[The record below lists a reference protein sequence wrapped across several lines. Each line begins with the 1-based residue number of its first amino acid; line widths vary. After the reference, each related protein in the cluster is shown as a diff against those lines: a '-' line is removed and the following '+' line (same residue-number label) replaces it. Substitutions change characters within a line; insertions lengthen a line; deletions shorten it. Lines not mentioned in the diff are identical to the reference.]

1 MTGLL
6 FVYGTLSPGQLRWP
20 ALAPFVVG
28 EGRRAC
34 AAGLLYDTGYQYPAA
49 RFGGDGMIQG
59 QVFQLTDVQRALDE
73 LDLVEGAVEL
83 LYERVQVLT
92 SAGEAWAYEC
102 VEDRLLGTP
111 IEHGDWLLW
120 CAAR

>member
-6 FVYGTLSPGQLRWP
+6 FVYGTLAPGQQRWP

-28 EGRRAC
+28 DGRPAA

-49 RFGGDGMIQG
+49 RFGGDGTIQG
-59 QVFQLTDVQRALDE
+59 QVFELTDVPAALDA

-83 LYERVQVLT
+83 LYERVQVET
-92 SAGEAWAYEC
+92 SAGSAWAYEC
-102 VEDRLLGTP
+102 IDERLVGTP
-111 IEHGDWLLW
+111 IEHGDWLRW
-120 CAAR
+120 RADA